1 MSSLIPSTMLSQIE
15 NQPQELHMKLVLT
28 LFLTLSVSANSDF
41 LSPSEAKSVSDYMY
55 DICMDTY
62 CGGDFLY
69 FNDVMKCHEN
79 TCEIEMSAHA
89 YIEEGVTFSDKLS
102 ELSNSSVTLNQ
113 TVIKYKGIDT
123 DSDEE
128 RGKFQNASFTCLMPN
143 LPTKSMTLY
152 EKQELIYDLI
162 VFECVN
168 AFENEAY

>member
-1 MSSLIPSTMLSQIE
+1 
-15 NQPQELHMKLVLT
+15 MKLFLT
-28 LFLTLSVSANSDF
+28 LFLTLSVSANSDY

-89 YIEEGVTFSDKLS
+89 YIEEGVTFSDNLS
-102 ELSNSSVTLNQ
+102 KLSNSSEVLNQ
-113 TVIKYKGIDT
+113 TVIKYKGIDI

-128 RGKFQNASFTCLMPN
+128 RGKFQNARFTCLMPN

-162 VFECVN
+162 VSECVD
-168 AFENEAY
+168 AFESAAY